1 MHRVR
6 HLQQQTQDKGLTA
19 DWFKPKKIM
28 SRRIK
33 MNEKFVSA
41 MNEENN
47 WKLTENMASALK
59 STKND
64 LVDLFAVIGALRT
77 REEFDIE
84 QLFSK
89 AFYEDKLLATKMSFY
104 ARNIRGGL
112 GERRTARVIWG
123 WLAKLYP
130 AIMRKNIGFIPEF
143 GRWDDLYTFVG
154 TEVENEMW
162 EEVRAQWKS
171 DMQAL
176 KDDNAVSLLGKWL
189 KSVNT
194 SSSESVKLGKL
205 TAKKLGLTEK
215 QYRKNLSAFRKQID
229 VVERKMSAGKFTEI
243 NYSGVP
249 SKAMNNYRNAF
260 KKHDEEGFASYM
272 EKVETGEEKINSG
285 TLYPYDI
292 VEKIMYEGEFNKVL
306 EEQWKALPNY
316 VEDENNMLVMAD
328 VSGSMYGRPI
338 ATSVGLAIYFAE
350 RNKGVF
356 HNKFMTFS
364 AEPDFVTLKGSTLY
378 EKIHNA
384 VNAHWDMNTD
394 IEKAMRLILNA
405 AVTNKLEQADLP
417 KALIIISDMEF
428 DQCSRVDRATYY
440 QHMSKMFNDAGYEL
454 PKIIFWNVEARQDT
468 FHAEMT
474 NGVQF
479 ASGQSPSVFGSITSG
494 LDLTAYDFML
504 EALNDPVYD
513 GIAI

>member
-1 MHRVR
+1 
-6 HLQQQTQDKGLTA
+6 
-19 DWFKPKKIM
+19 M
-28 SRRIK
+28 S
-33 MNEKFVSA
+33 EKFVNA

-47 WKLTENMASALK
+47 WKLTENMADALK

-64 LVDLFAVIGALRT
+64 LVDLFAVVGAMRT
-77 REEFDIE
+77 RDEQDIE
-84 QLFSK
+84 QAFSK
-89 AFYEDKLLATKMSFY
+89 AFYADKLLATKMSFY

-112 GERRTARVIWG
+112 GERRTAKVIWS

-130 AIMRKNIGFIPEF
+130 IIMKKNIGFVPMF

-162 EEVRAQWKS
+162 EEIRVQFKS
-171 DMQAL
+171 DMEAL
-176 KDDNAVSLLGKWL
+176 KDNNPVSLLGKWL

-215 QYRKNLSAFRKQID
+215 QYRKILSAFRKQID
-229 VVERKMSAGKFTEI
+229 VVERKMSAGQFSEI
-243 NYSGVP
+243 IYSGVP

-272 EKVETGEEKINSG
+272 ERVESGEEKINSG

-292 VEKIMYEGEFNKVL
+292 VEKIMYGDEFNKVL

-316 VEDENNMLVMAD
+316 VEEEANMMVIAD

-338 ATSVGLAIYFAE
+338 ATSVGLAVYFAE
-350 RNKGVF
+350 RNTGVF

-364 AEPDFVTLKGSTLY
+364 SEPDFVTLKGNTLY
-378 EKIHNA
+378 EKINNA
-384 VNAHWDMNTD
+384 MRANWNMNTD
-394 IEKAMRLILNA
+394 IEKAMKLILNA
-405 AVTNKLEQADLP
+405 AVNNKLQQSDLP

-428 DQCSRVDRATYY
+428 DQCSCVDRATYY
-440 QHMSKMFNDAGYEL
+440 KHMSKMFNDAGYEL
-454 PKIIFWNVEARQDT
+454 PKIIFWNVDARQNT

-474 NGVQF
+474 DGVQF
-479 ASGQSPSVFGSITSG
+479 ASGQSPSVFSSIISG
-494 LDLTAYDFML
+494 LDLTAYDLML
-504 EALNDPVYD
+504 EVLNNPVYD
-513 GIAI
+513 GITI